1 MGSRR
6 KIVLIALLFC
16 VFSAFAQTDDTD
28 VSADS
33 VALVMEAD
41 TTTAWVLPEMFS
53 DYDSTFAFIR
63 FNGDTLV
70 WGRDSMPLVR
80 FYEKW
85 ERVNRTHKGNVH
97 IIHIGGSHVQAGTMS
112 NRIRRHV
119 LAEYGDV
126 PASRGLIFPYSA
138 ANACNNPRDYSI
150 TRSDVFSLIRN
161 VYKEY
166 PSPLG
171 ASGIS
176 VYCTQSVHSIK
187 FRLNDPD
194 YDFATDT
201 LVLYGRSN
209 EHFIDPILKYDTIWR
224 FPDETDIV
232 NERYYFYLDRPVQEF
247 TFHFPCGAADTFF
260 VNGLWLQNGRPGV
273 TFTSIGVNGAAV
285 PSYLRCRN
293 FIRDLKS
300 FPPDLVIFGIGVNDA
315 FATDFDPDVF
325 LNNYLKLIEEFREVN
340 PDCAFIFLSNNDT
353 WKRGK
358 RGRYYVNQTGPAV
371 SETMHRLANL
381 TGGAVWDQFEVMGGL
396 GSMAKWQSK
405 GLAQKDR
412 VHFTVNGYNLIG
424 DLFYHA
430 FVQPLK
436 SMQE

>member
-1 MGSRR
+1 MGGRR
-6 KIVLIALLFC
+6 KLICIILTLCALN
-16 VFSAFAQTDDTD
+16 VFAQTDET
-28 VSADS
+28 ADS
-33 VALVMEAD
+33 VALEMEAD
-41 TTTAWVLPEMFS
+41 TSAVWVLPELFS
-53 DYDSTFAFIR
+53 AYDSTFAFIR
-63 FNGDTLV
+63 FNDDTLC

-80 FYEKW
+80 FYEKLD
-85 ERVNRTHKGNVH
+85 RVIRTRMGTVH
-97 IIHIGGSHVQAGTMS
+97 IMHIGGSHVQAGTMS

-119 LAEYGDV
+119 LAEYGGE
-126 PASRGLIFPYSA
+126 PADRGLIFPYSA

-171 ASGIS
+171 MSGIS

-187 FRLNDPD
+187 FKMNDPD

-201 LVLYGRSN
+201 LVLFGRSN
-209 EHFIDPILKYDTIWR
+209 GMYIDPILKYDTIWR
-224 FPDETDIV
+224 FPDETDLD
-232 NERYYFYLDRPVQEF
+232 NERYYFYLDRPLQEF
-247 TFHFPCGAADTFF
+247 TFYFPCGSPDTFF
-260 VNGLWLQNGRPGV
+260 VNGVWLKNGKPGV

-285 PSYLRCRN
+285 PSYLRCKN
-293 FIRDLKS
+293 FIRDMKA

-315 FATDFDPDVF
+315 YGNDFDSTAF
-325 LNNYLKLIEEFREVN
+325 KNNYLQLIARIREAN

-353 WKRGK
+353 WKKVR
-358 RGRYYVNQTGPAV
+358 RGRYAVNQTGPQV
-371 SETMHRLANL
+371 SDVMHRLANH
-381 TGGAVWDQFEVMGGL
+381 TGGACWDQFEVMGGL
-396 GSMAKWQSK
+396 GSMAKWQAK

-424 DLFYHA
+424 DLFWHA

-436 SMQE
+436 SIQE

>member
-1 MGSRR
+1 MGGRR
-6 KIVLIALLFC
+6 KLICIILTLCALN
-16 VFSAFAQTDDTD
+16 VFAQTDET
-28 VSADS
+28 ADS
-33 VALVMEAD
+33 VALEMEAD
-41 TTTAWVLPEMFS
+41 TSAVWVLPELFS
-53 DYDSTFAFIR
+53 AYDSTFAFIR
-63 FNGDTLV
+63 FNDDTLC

-80 FYEKW
+80 FYEKLD
-85 ERVNRTHKGNVH
+85 RVIRTRMGNVH
-97 IIHIGGSHVQAGTMS
+97 IMHIGGSHVQAGTMS

-119 LAEYGDV
+119 LAEYGGE
-126 PASRGLIFPYSA
+126 PADRGLIFPYSA

-171 ASGIS
+171 MSGIS

-187 FRLNDPD
+187 FKMNDPD

-201 LVLYGRSN
+201 LVLFGRSN
-209 EHFIDPILKYDTIWR
+209 GMYIDPILKYDTIWR
-224 FPDETDIV
+224 FPDETDLD
-232 NERYYFYLDRPVQEF
+232 NERYYFYLDRPLQEF
-247 TFHFPCGAADTFF
+247 TFYFPCGSPDTFF
-260 VNGLWLQNGRPGV
+260 VNGVWLKNGKPGV

-285 PSYLRCRN
+285 PSYLRCKN
-293 FIRDLKS
+293 FTRDMKA

-315 FATDFDPDVF
+315 YGNDFDSTAF
-325 LNNYLKLIEEFREVN
+325 KNNYLQLIARIREAN

-353 WKRGK
+353 WKKVR
-358 RGRYYVNQTGPAV
+358 RGRYAVNQTGPQV
-371 SETMHRLANL
+371 SDVMHRLANH
-381 TGGAVWDQFEVMGGL
+381 TGGACWDQFEVMGGL
-396 GSMAKWQSK
+396 GSMAKWQAK

-424 DLFYHA
+424 DLFWHA

-436 SMQE
+436 SIQE